1 MLRVYRRTDKDE
13 IQGNINET
21 EKGGLNEVVSKEYT
35 QIYGTSAE
43 IGDFKFIKS
52 YLQDHAPGFI
62 YDGLSPGDIIEL
74 SFADSCGFYMYTEQ
88 DFKKVNF
95 DKSAVQNETI
105 AVIIVEPLRSAY
117 YAEIIPNLRTLQHIV
132 GGLIA
137 PFYCFDDNRFVYCN
151 DEGKIMNLTCNR
163 FLGGDVIAGNF
174 IVVANEDGER
184 ECSLSDKQVEKTLEQ
199 FAIPQIIDQNDIK
212 IGFELI
218 TS

>member
-52 YLQDHAPGFI
+52 YLQDHALGFI

-74 SFADSCGFYMYTEQ
+74 SFVDSYDYYMYTGR
-88 DFKKVNF
+88 DIKRIDF
-95 DKSAVQNETI
+95 DKSAAQNETI
-105 AVIIVEPLRSAY
+105 AVVIVEPLRSAY
-117 YAEIIPNLRTLQHIV
+117 YAEIVPNLGTFQHIV

-137 PFYCFDDNRFVYCN
+137 PFYCFKDNRFVYCN
-151 DEGKIMNLTCNR
+151 DDGKFMNLTGNR
-163 FLGGDVIAGNF
+163 FLGGDTIVGNF
-174 IVVANEDGER
+174 IVVADGNDGQ
-184 ECSLSDKQVEKTLEQ
+184 ECSLSAKQVAETLEQ
-199 FAIPQIIDQNDIK
+199 FSIPQIIN
-212 IGFELI
+212 
-218 TS
+218 